1 MSFSFFDCHRL
12 IIYKC
17 QRIPKGQTK
26 MDNPEKLATQG
37 TQDKEK
43 QSKNTTQYELNIT
56 LHKETQTT
64 SIRRKPSYKQL
75 QAKTNLLSCIE

>member
-1 MSFSFFDCHRL
+1 MLKLLMSFSFFNGRRL

-26 MDNPEKLATQG
+26 MDNPDKLATHG

-43 QSKNTTQYELNIT
+43 QSKNTTQYE
-56 LHKETQTT
+56 HHYTQ
-64 SIRRKPSYKQL
+64 
-75 QAKTNLLSCIE
+75 

>member
-26 MDNPEKLATQG
+26 MDNPDKLATHG
-37 TQDKEK
+37 TQDKKK
-43 QSKNTTQYELNIT
+43 QRKNTTQYE
-56 LHKETQTT
+56 HHYTQ
-64 SIRRKPSYKQL
+64 
-75 QAKTNLLSCIE
+75 

>member
-43 QSKNTTQYELNIT
+43 K
-56 LHKETQTT
+56 
-64 SIRRKPSYKQL
+64 
-75 QAKTNLLSCIE
+75 AKTQHNMS

>member
-1 MSFSFFDCHRL
+1 MSFSFFDGHRL

-26 MDNPEKLATQG
+26 MDNPEKQATHG

-43 QSKNTTQYELNIT
+43 QSKNTTQYE
-56 LHKETQTT
+56 HHYTQ
-64 SIRRKPSYKQL
+64 
-75 QAKTNLLSCIE
+75 